1 MNCHD
6 LFSAGCFYF
15 QNEERPFR
23 GFNIQG
29 FMGRRLSYSS
39 YRFEMER
46 HSLIHLKFKR
56 KNPSIVG
63 RISSKSQSFLARGQ
77 DGASHVKPFPPL
89 PPPRQ
94 PLPAVHVAILQLGRA
109 TALEGLH
116 VAILARRSGGSKTR
130 RIIPQCLMEKKTIQL
145 GL

>member
-23 GFNIQG
+23 GFNIRG
-29 FMGRRLSYSS
+29 FMGRRLSYSN

-77 DGASHVKPFPPL
+77 DGASHFKPFPPRPFRHHGNL
-89 PPPRQ
+89 SLRSMSPFFNS
-94 PLPAVHVAILQLGRA
+94 V
-109 TALEGLH
+109 
-116 VAILARRSGGSKTR
+116 ARRRLKASMSPSWR
-130 RIIPQCLMEKKTIQL
+130 D
-145 GL
+145 GLAVVRHGESYHNA